1 MNTRISAAS
10 RGTTVCHLGHRPG
23 GEINVIRPFLQ
34 GLMRNRATPD
44 VVVPEVKVAGTGFE
58 VPLVFRGKTY
68 IVIRTGDA
76 GGIFSPVARPHGRD
90 QQAGHTD

>member
-1 MNTRISAAS
+1 
-10 RGTTVCHLGHRPG
+10 
-23 GEINVIRPFLQ
+23 
-34 GLMRNRATPD
+34 MRNRATPD
-44 VVVPEVKVAGTGFE
+44 VVVPEVKVAGTGFQ

-68 IVIRTGDA
+68 FVIRTGDA